1 MKSLKGKDYFGRRIY
16 VDGKQEY
23 MKWVY
28 GTQKYGKK
36 KWIDLM
42 VEDTLQ

>member
-1 MKSLKGKDYFGRRIY
+1 MKSMKGKDYFGRRIY
-16 VDGKQEY
+16 VDGKRKEY

-36 KWIDLM
+36 WI
-42 VEDTLQ
+42 ESNG